1 LQVESIPVTVDG
13 KQHIIQLDSGS
24 SVKKIATE
32 FCEQHSVTEAQC
44 SVLVKHLTQRMLDL
58 VPDN

>member
-1 LQVESIPVTVDG
+1 MTVDG
-13 KQHIIQLDSGS
+13 KQHIIHLDSGS